1 MKKNFKK
8 SKFVILPALA
18 TLVLTGVASVTGTV
32 AWFTANRTAKVTA
45 SQFTATAMNS
55 NMTVTMTAITGTFS
69 ASSSTNSGSISVD
82 GTLTHGSFDAD
93 GTTNKGL
100 YTALTSDSYVTG
112 YQNVG
117 NFNNG
122 NSVGTWMAG
131 TVETD
136 KKVWYAVSWQ
146 MTFNVTLS
154 SDSEKVAVLFNPAI
168 SSYSR
173 NDKAHAGFKTAMFT
187 DDQLVVFGNDNVKTH
202 VKTAGNGT
210 ESFTQTKDTVL
221 KGGKEYYTLNEDQKT
236 YSIVAS
242 PNQNSITTYF
252 EKTYDKSA
260 LEESFQDTNYLQTNL
275 SYSPLADKATTLT
288 TANEYL
294 GTIDSKNKD
303 TGLSVYCVA
312 WYEGTDA
319 AVVNDNVIADAME
332 ATLNFY
338 CRVI

>member
-32 AWFTANRTAKVTA
+32 AWFTANRAATVTA

-55 NMTVTMTAITGTFS
+55 NMTVTMTAITGTTS
-69 ASSSTNSGSISVD
+69 ASSTTNSGSISVD

-93 GTTNKGL
+93 GMTNKGL

-122 NSVGTWMAG
+122 TAVDTWKAG
-131 TVETD
+131 TVET
-136 KKVWYAVSWQ
+136 KNVWYAVSWK
-146 MTFNVTLS
+146 MTFKVTLS
-154 SDSEKVAVLFNPAI
+154 SDSERVAVLFNPAT

-173 NDKAHAGFKTAMFT
+173 KDKAHAGFKTAMFT
-187 DDQLVVFGNDNVKTH
+187 DDQLVVFGNDSVKTH
-202 VKTAGNGT
+202 VKAAGNGT
-210 ESFTQTKDTVL
+210 ESFTNTKDTDL
-221 KGGKEYYTLNEDQKT
+221 KDGKEYYTQNEDKT
-236 YSIVAS
+236 SYSIVAS
-242 PNQNSITTYF
+242 PSKEGITSYF
-252 EKTYDKSA
+252 EKTYDKSE
-260 LEESFQDTNYLQTNL
+260 LEESFKDKNYLQTNL
-275 SYSPLADKATTLT
+275 SYSPLADKATTLKS
-288 TANEYL
+288 ANEYL
-294 GTIDSKNKD
+294 GTIDSTNKND
-303 TGLSVYCVA
+303 GLSVYCVA

-319 AVVNDNVIADAME
+319 AVVNENVISEPMT
-332 ATLNFY
+332 ATFNFY